1 MEHQTVE
8 AQPDL
13 YQTEDGVIFIQNP
26 DGSIQ
31 VHGHSDQPIPL
42 ETVQA
47 LLAMESE
54 GQIVEQWNGTVWY
67 RLCVLDYQI
76 VLVETLN
83 MLWNY

>member
-1 MEHQTVE
+1 MKIFLQGEEVEQQTAE
-8 AQPDL
+8 AQSDV
-13 YQTEDGVIFIQNP
+13 YQTEDGVIFIQNA

-54 GQIVEQWNGTVWY
+54 GQITEQ
-67 RLCVLDYQI
+67 LK
-76 VLVETLN
+76 
-83 MLWNY
+83 